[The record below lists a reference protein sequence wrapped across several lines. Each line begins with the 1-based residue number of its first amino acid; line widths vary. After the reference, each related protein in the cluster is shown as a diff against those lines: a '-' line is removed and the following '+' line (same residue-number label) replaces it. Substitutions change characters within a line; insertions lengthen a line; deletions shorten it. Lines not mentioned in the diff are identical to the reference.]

1 MNDCCRLQQLLLG
14 AAPTGKSP
22 LSLGIVEI
30 LSTAELNVTAVYTAT
45 DEPGGTP
52 ALDVEQIQPRIL
64 LL

>member
-1 MNDCCRLQQLLLG
+1 MSLHTFADKATKI
-14 AAPTGKSP
+14 AAQAHH
-22 LSLGIVEI
+22 VV

-52 ALDVEQIQPRIL
+52 ALDVERIQPRIL